1 MAVLKLAVNNSL
13 PQVHPRPFQ
22 TMYYRSATC
31 KVQDWTRVGRAS
43 SGVGAIRA
51 AVVRLVTGQYYKAII
66 HGESG
71 EVLYTLTRKGSEIK
85 IFGMF
90 MVMED

>member
-1 MAVLKLAVNNSL
+1 MLKLAVNNVV
-13 PQVHPRPFQ
+13 PMAHPRPYQ

-31 KVQDWTRVGRAS
+31 KIQDWTRVGRAS
-43 SGVGAIRA
+43 SPVGAIRA
-51 AVVRLVTGQYYKAII
+51 AVVRIVTGQYYKAVI

-71 EVLYTLTRKGSEIK
+71 EVLYTLTRKGREIK